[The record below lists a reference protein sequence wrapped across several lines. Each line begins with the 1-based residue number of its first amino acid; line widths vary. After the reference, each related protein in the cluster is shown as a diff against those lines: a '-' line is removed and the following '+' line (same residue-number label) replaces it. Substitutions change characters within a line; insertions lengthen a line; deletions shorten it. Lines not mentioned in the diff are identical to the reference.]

1 MKTSFKRV
9 ISIMLS
15 MLMLMSLAVCF
26 TASAASGKTIT
37 GPAVLN
43 FDKEG
48 TEYTF
53 TPAKSDYYN
62 FRSSV
67 IKYGRVYTV
76 ITDADDSD
84 SYEFVFIEQ
93 SQPEVD
99 EKYTCFGNYSF
110 YLEKGKSYI
119 ITSEA
124 YKYSIDPDD
133 CGYYIETD
141 EFIEHTVTITDN
153 AWSIK
158 SEKIELYLS
167 HYEDEDKIFAGE
179 KIYLW
184 TYFSPLSSSIHFKN
198 LEVTS
203 SDENVVCVI
212 EPSNPK
218 WAEDTHE
225 ITLLAVGKGT
235 ATVTVTDPDSGVSS
249 EIEITVNGSGFEY
262 MIRQLRFIILNIL
275 DFIRMLGWIFT
286 GF

>member
-9 ISIMLS
+9 TSIMLS
-15 MLMLMSLAVCF
+15 LLMLMSFAVCF
-26 TASAASGKTIT
+26 TASAAGGKTIT
-37 GPAVLN
+37 GSAVLN

-53 TPAKSDYYN
+53 IPDKSDYYN

-67 IKYGRVYTV
+67 IEFGMVYTL

-84 SYEFVFIEQ
+84 SYKFVYIEE
-93 SQPEVD
+93 SQLEID
-99 EKYTCFGNYSF
+99 ENYTCFGNYSY
-110 YLEKGKSYI
+110 YLEKGKAYI
-119 ITSEA
+119 ITSIA
-124 YKYSIDPDD
+124 YKYNEEPEE
-133 CGYYIETD
+133 CGYHYDITD

-153 AWSIK
+153 AWSI
-158 SEKIELYLS
+158 SPEKIELYLS
-167 HYEDEDKIFAGE
+167 HFEDVNKIFVGE
-179 KIYLW
+179 KIYLNA
-184 TYFSPLSSSIHFKN
+184 YFRPLGSSIHFKN

-212 EPSNPK
+212 EPSDPE
-218 WAEDTHE
+218 WAQIANQ

-262 MIRQLRFIILNIL
+262 LIRQIRLIILKIISFL
-275 DFIRMLGWIFT
+275 RMFGWIFS
-286 GF
+286 